1 MPNRPIRSNKDPVRE
16 RFTIPTFN
24 PPGDFLCIIT
34 IETTLSG
41 TIRSTANNANNVI
54 VLPEPLNPVIN
65 NNNTNTLS
73 MSENRIMCPCNLRIV
88 SPLMMPDWGPAEEY
102 SSCDELMNVG
112 VFAWSCPPTWMLMC
126 MATLSKADAY

>member
-16 RFTIPTFN
+16 RFTIPTFS

-41 TIRSTANNANNVI
+41 NIRSTANNANNVI

-73 MSENRIMCPCNLRIV
+73 MSENRIMCPCNLRIL

-102 SSCDELMNVG
+102 SSCDEL
-112 VFAWSCPPTWMLMC
+112 
-126 MATLSKADAY
+126 

>member
-16 RFTIPTFN
+16 RFTIPTFS

-41 TIRSTANNANNVI
+41 NIRSTANNANNVI

-73 MSENRIMCPCNLRIV
+73 MSENRIMCPCNLRIL

-112 VFAWSCPPTWMLMC
+112 VFARSCHPTWMLMC